1 MRVFRVLVGMVL
13 LSVAAPSLLAG
24 AVAWYAMQHRDAD
37 GWFRARVE
45 TVAQPGYAIVVPDL
59 DALLRRDAPIARA
72 GRTSMRITA
81 FSGTPLFIG
90 LAAPKDVGAFLQNSA
105 YAEISGVSLSRGPL
119 DARTAEIAGVR
130 AEPVGHPEDQPMW
143 QRSATGT
150 LDYEPSDWR
159 GRPVAL
165 VVLAPDGAAL
175 GPVTLTAA
183 IRFGWLDSTTWGLLI
198 LGPVLLLL
206 GFVTLAWP
214 ARQVVYVLAGTP
226 GDPGISLRSG
236 EPVSWKDAPTRE
248 NPVILPRPGSVYVST
263 FAVRSPLEEGLSA
276 GWITAGAPAP
286 RDPLGSP
293 EDWARPAPAP
303 SSASPSGA
311 GAAPAPAGADRAA
324 PESPELPW
332 PPAEEERRTPAA
344 VDVPT
349 QEMRILDELPYV
361 PLQLSGATPGSS
373 GRSSA
378 AEDQGRFLP

>member
-13 LSVAAPSLLAG
+13 LAVAVPSLLAG
-24 AVAWYAMQHRDAD
+24 AVAWYAMQHRGAN
-37 GWFRARVE
+37 GEFRARIE
-45 TVAQPGYAIVVPDL
+45 TVAQPGYAVVVPDL

-72 GRTSMRITA
+72 SRTSMRITA
-81 FSGTPLFIG
+81 FSGAPLFIG
-90 LAAPKDVGAFLQNSA
+90 LADPKDVGAFLRNSA
-105 YAEISGVSLSRGPL
+105 YAEISGVSLGRGPL

-130 AEPVGHPEDQPMW
+130 DAPLGHPEDQQMW
-143 QRSATGT
+143 QRSATGS
-150 LDYEPSDWR
+150 LEYEPSDWR

-175 GPVTLTAA
+175 GPVALTAA

-236 EPVSWKDAPTRE
+236 APVSWKDAPTRE

-263 FAVRSPLEEGLSA
+263 FAGRSPLDKGLA
-276 GWITAGAPAP
+276 ADWITAGAPAP
-286 RDPLGSP
+286 RDPLGRP
-293 EDWARPAPAP
+293 EDWARPGP
-303 SSASPSGA
+303 S
-311 GAAPAPAGADRAA
+311 PAGPSPAAASGERAA
-324 PESPELPW
+324 KPQAEQEPAPELPW
-332 PPAEEERRTPAA
+332 PPAEEERHTPAA

-349 QEMRILDELPYV
+349 QEMRVLEDLPYV
-361 PLQLSGATPGSS
+361 PLQLSGMAPGEAK
-373 GRSSA
+373 R
-378 AEDQGRFLP
+378 